1 MGARLCRDLP
11 CAAQDHIF
19 TNSILMAKLCA
30 NFPSQRSHYRAAVML
45 QPLLD
50 IWQLRTLWRLWQK
63 SRRSHVISADLSKQ
77 SALLCCGS
85 EARTLIAHTA
95 AHIRL
100 QRLELFHLCTSALSA
115 SPLLSLLSFSSSL
128 SRCSEFC
135 FSFLLL
141 HNEIRT
147 GCSGWDASC
156 SSVLESQRVC
166 LLYSCSSCL
175 SLGKTRWNVLRLTL
189 TLLNSLSA
197 VFPAEKRKMAG
208 WQSSVRAFWSEEKV
222 CNWGPWAG
230 SLRYTS
236 RRIIAWGYN
245 FFFPRR
251 GDSLQYAKWLL
262 FHSVL
267 FLPHLSFEK
276 YNWTWFTDWMNA
288 IAATGRLP
296 CLHYQDQFQFM
307 P

>member
-1 MGARLCRDLP
+1 
-11 CAAQDHIF
+11 
-19 TNSILMAKLCA
+19 MAKLCA

-45 QPLLD
+45 QLLLD
-50 IWQLRTLWRLWQK
+50 IWQLRTLQRLWQK
-63 SRRSHVISADLSKQ
+63 SRKSHVISVDLSKQ
-77 SALLCCGS
+77 SALLCRGS
-85 EARTLIAHTA
+85 EARTLRVHTQQLA
-95 AHIRL
+95 YD
-100 QRLELFHLCTSALSA
+100 CSA
-115 SPLLSLLSFSSSL
+115 SSYSTCALLLCLPLCASRFIFLIPLSLFWVLRATLVVQTGMLPAPVSL
-128 SRCSEFC
+128 
-135 FSFLLL
+135 
-141 HNEIRT
+141 T
-147 GCSGWDASC
+147 A
-156 SSVLESQRVC
+156 RVR

-197 VFPAEKRKMAG
+197 VSAAEKRKMAG

-245 FFFPRR
+245 FFSRR
-251 GDSLQYAKWLL
+251 GDSFQYAKWLL
-262 FHSVL
+262 FHSFL

-276 YNWTWFTDWMNA
+276 YNWTRFTDWMNA
-288 IAATGRLP
+288 IAAIGRLP
-296 CLHYQDQFQFM
+296 CLHYEDQLQFM